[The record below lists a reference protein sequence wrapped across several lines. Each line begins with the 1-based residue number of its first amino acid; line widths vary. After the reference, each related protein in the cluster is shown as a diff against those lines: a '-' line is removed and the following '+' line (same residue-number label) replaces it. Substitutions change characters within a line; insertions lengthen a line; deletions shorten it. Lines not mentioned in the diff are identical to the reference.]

1 MHLKPIFKTYFSDLI
16 VYSRLYLSIITLNML
31 CKMIVS
37 GRHFLKLVSYF
48 FRKYV
53 KRFE

>member
-1 MHLKPIFKTYFSDLI
+1 MRLKPIFKTYFSDLI

-37 GRHFLKLVSYF
+37 GRHFFKACVLLFQKIC
-48 FRKYV
+48 
-53 KRFE
+53 